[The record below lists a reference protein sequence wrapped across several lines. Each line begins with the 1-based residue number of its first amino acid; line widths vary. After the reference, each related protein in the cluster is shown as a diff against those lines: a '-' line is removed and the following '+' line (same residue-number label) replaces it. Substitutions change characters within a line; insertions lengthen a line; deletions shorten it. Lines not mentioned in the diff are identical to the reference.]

1 MLASGTGLSWRSK
14 FEISKRDYSRSANG
28 ALDRAKNRPVLL
40 PIVDVDKS
48 AEKGERF
55 SKLRTAFDS
64 AFVESAWNASLH
76 ECRTILAQKGRSL
89 FRVFSS
95 RYRAQVALLNSCLNV
110 PLPKTAEQRLLLVD
124 GLIAAQVEQWSCD
137 YCA

>member
-48 AEKGERF
+48 ADEPR
-55 SKLRTAFDS
+55 SSTAPVPS
-64 AFVESAWNASLH
+64 LWN
-76 ECRTILAQKGRSL
+76 TP
-89 FRVFSS
+89 
-95 RYRAQVALLNSCLNV
+95 N
-110 PLPKTAEQRLLLVD
+110 
-124 GLIAAQVEQWSCD
+124 
-137 YCA
+137 